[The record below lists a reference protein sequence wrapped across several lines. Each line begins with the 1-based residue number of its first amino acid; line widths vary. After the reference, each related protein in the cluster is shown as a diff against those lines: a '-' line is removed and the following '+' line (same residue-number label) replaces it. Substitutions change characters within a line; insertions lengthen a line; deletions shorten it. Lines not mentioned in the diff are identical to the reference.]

1 MSVNLLCFGKKIL
14 STYIRKYIVKNIHA
28 TLKTFTMKKRW
39 NIPPTDPS
47 VVNQL
52 QEALKIDPVF
62 CQMLVQRGISTFD
75 EARHFF
81 RPSLDHL
88 YDPFL
93 MKDMDK
99 AIARLELAFQQKE
112 KILLYGDYDVDGTTS
127 VALMYSFL
135 EKYYDQLD
143 FYVPDRYKEGYGIS
157 FAGIDYAKQNSMT
170 LIIAM
175 DCGIKAI
182 EKVAYAK
189 AKGIDFII
197 CDHHLPEEILPDAIA
212 VLDPKRKDCEY
223 PYKELSG
230 CGIAFKF
237 AQAFI
242 EKKKFN
248 PAHLYDLLDFVV
260 ISISCDIVPIDGE
273 NRVLAFFGLEKLNTT
288 KREGLKALM
297 EMSKRA
303 APLSVSDVVFG
314 IGPIINAAGRLEHAK
329 EAVNLMLSKE
339 KAVAMENART
349 LQNRNDLRKQFDKQI
364 FDEAKDF
371 IDTHFDLENKKSIV
385 LYNPTWHKGVIGIVA
400 SRIVE
405 TYHRPTIIL
414 TESNGV
420 ATGSA
425 RSIPGFNIH
434 EAIYDC
440 KDFLTNFGGHAF
452 AAGMTLDIEKI
463 KDFEITFEKI
473 VSKNIGTEP
482 LTPEINVTAML
493 PFNSIS
499 PKFWRILKQFA
510 PFGPKNRNP
519 VFVSRNIRDT
529 GFSRLL
535 KNSHLKLSVKQ
546 GESVTLAGIAFGKGD
561 LFADIQNN
569 DFHICY
575 TLNENSWNGKTALQL
590 NVKDIK
596 IEGE

>member
-1 MSVNLLCFGKKIL
+1 M
-14 STYIRKYIVKNIHA
+14 R
-28 TLKTFTMKKRW
+28 KRW
-39 NIPPTDPS
+39 TISLTDQS
-47 VVNQL
+47 AVNQL
-52 QEALKIDPVF
+52 HDSLKIDPVF
-62 CQMLVQRGISTFD
+62 CQMLVQRGIHTFE
-75 EARHFF
+75 EAKHFF
-81 RPSLDHL
+81 RPSLDDL

-99 AIARLELAFQQKE
+99 AIDRLELSFQQKE

-143 FYVPDRYKEGYGIS
+143 YYVPDRYKEGYGIS
-157 FAGIDYAKQNSMT
+157 FAGIDYAKQNGMT

-189 AKGIDFII
+189 EKGIDFII
-197 CDHHLPEEILPDAIA
+197 CDHHLPEEKLPDAIA
-212 VLDPKRKDCEY
+212 VLDPKREDCEY

-230 CGIAFKF
+230 CGIAFKL

-242 EKKKFN
+242 EKKNFN
-248 PAHLYDLLDFVV
+248 KSHLFDLLDFVV
-260 ISISCDIVPIDGE
+260 ISIGCDIVPIDDE
-273 NRVLAFFGLEKLNTT
+273 NRVLAFHGLEKLNTT
-288 KREGLKALM
+288 KREGLRALK
-297 EMSKRA
+297 EMSQRQ
-303 APLSVSDVVFG
+303 APLSITDVVFG
-314 IGPIINAAGRLEHAK
+314 LGPIINAAGRLDHAK
-329 EAVNLMLSKE
+329 QAVNLMLSTE
-339 KAVAMENART
+339 KIVAEENART
-349 LQNRNDLRKQFDKQI
+349 LLNQNTLRKQFDKQI
-364 FDEAKDF
+364 FQEAKDF
-371 IDTHFDLENKKSIV
+371 IEKNIDLEKKKSIV
-385 LYNPTWHKGVIGIVA
+385 LYNPKWHKGVIGIVA

-440 KDFLTNFGGHAF
+440 KDFLINFGGHAF
-452 AAGMTLDIEKI
+452 AAGLTLDIEKI
-463 KDFEITFEKI
+463 KNFEVALEKI
-473 VSKNIGTEP
+473 VSQNIGNEP
-482 LTPEINVTAML
+482 LTPEINVAAL
-493 PFNSIS
+493 LDLDNIS

-519 VFVSRNIRDT
+519 VFVSKNVRDT

-535 KNSHLKLSVKQ
+535 KNSHLKLSIKQ
-546 GESVTLAGIAFGKGD
+546 GESITLAGIAFGKGD
-561 LFADIQNN
+561 LFPDIQNN

-575 TLNENSWNGKTALQL
+575 TVNENNWNGKTSLQL

-596 IEGE
+596 IAE